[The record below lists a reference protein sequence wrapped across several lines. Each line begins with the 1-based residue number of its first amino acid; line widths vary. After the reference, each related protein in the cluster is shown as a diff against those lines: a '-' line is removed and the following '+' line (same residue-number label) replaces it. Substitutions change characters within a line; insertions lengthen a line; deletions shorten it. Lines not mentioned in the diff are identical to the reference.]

1 MDSSTRLISPRLR
14 MAALLFHLLLIAVL
28 ALDSGWS
35 VRLLQVLPLL
45 LPLPGL
51 LRGRVYTFKWA
62 TMLLTFYV
70 AGWLAAG
77 TMQPAQKWL
86 CFGIAALAAL
96 DFVALNLFVRFQ
108 ARERIARTAASGV
121 ASR

>member
-1 MDSSTRLISPRLR
+1 MSHATNLLSPRLR
-14 MAALLFHLLLIAVL
+14 TATLILHLLLIAVL
-28 ALDSGWS
+28 VLISGWS
-35 VRLLQVLPLL
+35 VRLIQVLPLL

-70 AGWLAAG
+70 AAWLAAG
-77 TMQPAQKWL
+77 YMQPAQKWL
-86 CFGIAALAAL
+86 CFGVAALAAL

-108 ARERIARTAASGV
+108 AREQIAQTARSDAASH
-121 ASR
+121 